1 MFSGLGLTVHDSQVH
16 VIPKKNKK
24 KKNIFLV
31 YFTNFIIFIILDH

>member
-1 MFSGLGLTVHDSQVH
+1 MHVSGLGLTVHDSQVH

-24 KKNIFLV
+24 KNIFLV